1 MTVIA
6 LDIPAYLFHII
17 DVNSSKTDQIAVL
30 QPKWM
35 TLAEFKGWPSTTENG
50 LLTHQV
56 FEFKQCLKKE
66 SCFGMFYESWSE

>member
-35 TLAEFKGWPSTTENG
+35 TLAEFKG
-50 LLTHQV
+50 
-56 FEFKQCLKKE
+56 
-66 SCFGMFYESWSE
+66 